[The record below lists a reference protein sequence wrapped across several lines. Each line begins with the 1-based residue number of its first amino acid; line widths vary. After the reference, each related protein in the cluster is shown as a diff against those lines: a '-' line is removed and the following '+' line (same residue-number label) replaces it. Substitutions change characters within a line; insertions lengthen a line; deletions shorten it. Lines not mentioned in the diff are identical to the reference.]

1 MSLPQPEIKEDRN
14 ALGTLL
20 MVDWRRHDSSVK
32 MLLEFRTKHSIEKA
46 MYSNMPESVII
57 GNSLKIKARVSVSPE
72 NFWLEGGCVWG
83 PDREFFK
90 SFAGTFLSK

>member
-1 MSLPQPEIKEDRN
+1 MADGRK
-14 ALGTLL
+14 
-20 MVDWRRHDSSVK
+20 HDSDAK

-46 MYSNMPESVII
+46 MYSNMPESVIN
-57 GNSLKIKARVSVSPE
+57 GNSLKIKARVSFSPE

-83 PDREFFK
+83 PNRMFFK